1 MSNPTC
7 LSIVEGAYRATLEE
21 QDDAAL
27 WFNAAVRN
35 SGSDTN
41 VLLKDLAVHY
51 ALAGQTAPTLNVG
64 DVTVDNPPA
73 YDDDLSRIIAK
84 GGKVYVVD
92 DDLAEL
98 GLAGKAL
105 IAGVDRISRADLP
118 RVTAAYDHLWWW

>member
-51 ALAGQTAPTLNVG
+51 ALANQKAPKLQIG
-64 DVTVDNPPA
+64 DVSVENPPA
-73 YDDDLSRIIAK
+73 YDEDLGRIIAK
-84 GGKVYVVD
+84 GGKVYVVE

-98 GLAGKAL
+98 GLAGAPL